1 MPKLK
6 NANETFWLIFKHYAL
21 VIVKFQINFRFLNE
35 KSLKKS
41 KIGYQVWMLT
51 TSLNVAIYCFEPP
64 PLVLKGLR
72 AKTKSWIKNDSSF
85 LTLYLDKT
93 RLLDILNLP
102 IKN

>member
-21 VIVKFQINFRFLNE
+21 VKFQINFRFLNE

-93 RLLDILNLP
+93 RLLDILNLAS
-102 IKN
+102 N